1 MLLFDIMIEKQKK
14 QQTALKTIG
23 ETASVLGLEQHVLRF
38 WEKKFSHIKPVK
50 SRGRRYYR
58 PEDIENIS
66 EIKHLLYDKGLT
78 IKGAISYL
86 NDKKH
91 QKKQDTELDT
101 ALISPKVSTELEA
114 IRQKL
119 ETARHDLAKL
129 IID

>member
-1 MLLFDIMIEKQKK
+1 MIEKQKK

-23 ETASVLGLEQHVLRF
+23 ETASILGLEQHVLRF

-78 IKGAISYL
+78 IKGTISYL
-86 NDKKH
+86 NDKKR
-91 QKKQDTELDT
+91 QKTQDPELET
-101 ALISPKVSTELEA
+101 TPISTKASPELEA

-119 ETARHDLAKL
+119 ETARDNLAKL
-129 IID
+129 LTD